1 MYTLSLSLLQQ
12 ALFFRA
18 GLGSHQNWAED
29 TAFPHN
35 PSPHSCR
42 TGHYQHPA
50 SGCAFA
56 RTDDSSRHRIITQ
69 GPQRALGFTLGAA
82 HPVGFDKCIR
92 TGTHHCS
99 IIQNGFTALK
109 ILCTLPF
116 HSSLLPTLANH
127 WPFNCFHSSAFSKMS
142 YSWNHR
148 VCSLFGLASFT

>member
-1 MYTLSLSLLQQ
+1 MFYVFLHVHIIFITSSTSFIFQSRFRFTPKLSRRYSVP
-12 ALFFRA
+12 
-18 GLGSHQNWAED
+18 
-29 TAFPHN
+29 FPHN

-82 HPVGFDKCIR
+82 YSVGFDKRIM

-116 HSSLLPTLANH
+116 HSSLFPTLANH
-127 WPFNCFHSSAFSKMS
+127 
-142 YSWNHR
+142 
-148 VCSLFGLASFT
+148 